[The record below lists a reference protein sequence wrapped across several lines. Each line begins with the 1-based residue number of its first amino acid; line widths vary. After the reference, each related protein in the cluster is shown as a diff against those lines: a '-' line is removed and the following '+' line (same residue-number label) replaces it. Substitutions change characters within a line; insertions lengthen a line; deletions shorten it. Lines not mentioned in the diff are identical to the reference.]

1 MARNT
6 NREESLRIAAEK
18 IRQKKEKEQR
28 EDNAFYERITTGTS
42 WQFFKAIVVF
52 CTLMALVTTVEV
64 LFDGPAKKLT
74 EKSWKIDQNWR
85 YDGHAVLDVESY
97 MFTPKYLD
105 WGGHVE
111 STLELI
117 YSPIFQTGK
126 KLSYDSI
133 VNEDETVRH
142 IEIRQRSIFTWF
154 PLFQLF
160 LLIPLVTFIFK
171 RQSPWFNFARI
182 TSFVF
187 VFPGTLLVIIFTML

>member
-18 IRQKKEKEQR
+18 IRLKKEKEQR
-28 EDNAFYERITTGTS
+28 EDKAFYERITTGTS